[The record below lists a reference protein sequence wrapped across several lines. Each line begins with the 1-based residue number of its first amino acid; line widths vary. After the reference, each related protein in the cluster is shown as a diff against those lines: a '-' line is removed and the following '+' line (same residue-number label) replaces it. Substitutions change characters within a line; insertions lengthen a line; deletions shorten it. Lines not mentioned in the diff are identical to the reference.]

1 MSGQSHNV
9 TPVFVVV
16 MGVSGSGKTTIGR
29 ALASR
34 LGWRFYDAD
43 DHHPASNVEKMRQG
57 TPLTDEDRAPW
68 LAALRRVI
76 DASIENR
83 EPGILACSAL
93 KQRYRDVLTGPRLR
107 FVHLRGDLASIRA
120 RMEGRQHFMP
130 VKLLESQFL
139 ALEEPVDAIVVDVTL
154 SVEAQV
160 DYIVAAL
167 KEATG
172 PT

>member
-1 MSGQSHNV
+1 
-9 TPVFVVV
+9 

-34 LGWRFYDAD
+34 LGWQFHDAD

-57 TPLTDEDRAPW
+57 IPLTDADRGPW
-68 LAALRRVI
+68 LASLRKII
-76 DASIENR
+76 DASIESH

-93 KQRYRDVLTGPRLR
+93 KQRYRDTLTRPGVR
-107 FVHLRGDLASIRA
+107 FIYLRGDLASIRA

-139 ALEEPVDAIVVDVTL
+139 ALEEPVGAIVVDVAL
-154 SVEAQV
+154 PVETQV
-160 DYIVAAL
+160 DYIIAAL
-167 KEATG
+167 TEAAG

>member
-1 MSGQSHNV
+1 
-9 TPVFVVV
+9 

-34 LGWRFYDAD
+34 IGWRFDDAD

-57 TPLTDEDRAPW
+57 IPLTDADRGPW
-68 LAALRRVI
+68 LASLRKII
-76 DASIENR
+76 DASIESR

-93 KQRYRDVLTGPRLR
+93 KQRYRDTLTRPGVR
-107 FVHLRGDLASIRA
+107 FIYLRGDLASIRA

-139 ALEEPVDAIVVDVTL
+139 ALEEPVGAIVVDVAL
-154 SVEAQV
+154 PIEAQV
-160 DYIVAAL
+160 DYIIAAL
-167 KEATG
+167 NDAAG
-172 PT
+172 PTCQVTR